1 MTVTPTRPTH
11 VEPMKVDY
19 DRYAMKINGDPTV
32 IRSAAMHYF
41 RLPGQQM
48 WRDRLYKLKAAGY
61 NTVDLYFC
69 WSFHSPEQ
77 GVYDFTGVRDIKKLL
92 EIAAELG
99 LFLIARPGPYIN
111 AEYTGG
117 GIPGWLLAK
126 KDVVLRNRDADGN
139 HVWSEPYMQ
148 AVTEW
153 WDQIMPFIREYPYL
167 LMVQIENEY
176 ATSDMEPEYMQALYK
191 MTRDRGI
198 TVPLMHNDM
207 YASGLFEEV
216 VDIYAFDNY
225 SVTSFEADW
234 RDSDGVFGIL
244 DHVEENIRP
253 YCPNRPLMVAELQ
266 AGWFGGWKG
275 YPYQHII
282 DHLGREHIGVVTKT
296 LLSQGLTIFSHYKGV
311 GGTNWGYMG
320 STDVYTSYDFGA
332 PISESGV
339 NTERLF
345 EAKALNLFL
354 ESFDLSQTD
363 RVDFEEGAS
372 PFTWESDED
381 EASLLSVRQCKKLGG
396 YWLFARNLSA
406 ETEQATWSS
415 LSQNL
420 QVGLKAHSVKILPVD
435 QPLLSGDTLVFSSS
449 ELLYQTP
456 SLLVVN
462 GENENTL
469 LLDPASDGAVSRVSE
484 GVQHEMLANGWVKAT
499 VSLKNQ
505 ESFEHFKVGDLTVFV
520 LGQYWS
526 DRAWK
531 ESDGTLVLGPEAR
544 FDTGEYGMSV
554 PSKALLCLSSNGQ
567 LTQERQLGLMVSDE
581 EETTAISDG
590 TDAQIERPFL
600 DPLGLTHWECH
611 HEAPQLFS
619 SQGFAPVS
627 KDGPDLDSNGYY
639 EGSAWYRYE
648 FDGSQFEGDSAKSI
662 TVFARHIWAVFLNGQ
677 FIGQGHHWF
686 SVKDPIQVAPEKIML
701 PKALLNLSGSNELCL
716 FVDSLGH
723 PKGFHDDGQEPQ
735 GLITL
740 KLGDEDVSTQ
750 VNIFPGIRGWTSS
763 FREAF
768 GLVPETSPIVRL
780 ETRFKLPDLS
790 GWSCPL
796 GLLLENMPC
805 ERVNIHLNG
814 ILIGRYWKACDRQN
828 RFYLPDDLLNHN
840 PEEENQL
847 ELVLIH
853 FDPLI
858 STTAPL
864 PDTCKLS
871 ISPYQT
877 LLRYTR

>member
-1 MTVTPTRPTH
+1 VTVTPTRPMQ
-11 VEPMKVDY
+11 VEY
-19 DRYAMKINGDPTV
+19 DRYSMKINGQPTV

-41 RLPGQQM
+41 RLPGQNM

-77 GVYDFTGVRDIKKLL
+77 GVYDFTGVRDVKKLL

-99 LFLIARPGPYIN
+99 FFLIARPGPYIN

-126 KDVVLRNRDADGN
+126 QDVVLRNRDADGN

-153 WDQIMPFIREYPYL
+153 WDQIIPFIREYPYL

-176 ATSDMEPEYMQALYK
+176 ATSDMEPDYMQALYK

-234 RDSDGVFGIL
+234 RESDGVFGIL
-244 DHVEENIRP
+244 DHVEENMRP
-253 YCPNRPLMVAELQ
+253 YCQNRPLMVAELQ

-296 LLSQGLTIFSHYKGV
+296 LLAQGLTIFSHYKGV

-354 ESFDLSQTD
+354 DSFDLAQTD
-363 RVDFEEGAS
+363 RVNFEDAS
-372 PFTWESDED
+372 EDDAAPFTWTNASD
-381 EASLLSVRQCKKLGG
+381 EASLLAVRQNKELGG

-406 ETEQATWSS
+406 EKEQASWDYLSHTVQVS
-415 LSQNL
+415 LA
-420 QVGLKAHSVKILPVD
+420 AHSVKILPMD

-449 ELLYQTP
+449 ELLYQTQ
-456 SLLVVN
+456 SLLVLK
-462 GENENTL
+462 GESDNTL
-469 LLDPASDGAVSRVSE
+469 LFDSASDGAVSRVSE
-484 GVQHEMLANGWVKAT
+484 GVQHEMLSNGWVKVTTA
-499 VSLKNQ
+499 LKND
-505 ESFEHFKVGDLTVFV
+505 EGFAHFRVGELTVFV

-531 ESDGTLVLGPEAR
+531 EVDGSLVLGPEAR
-544 FDTGEYGMSV
+544 FDSGEYGMSV
-554 PSKALLCLSSNGQ
+554 PSKTLLCLSPNGQ
-567 LTQERQLGLMVSDE
+567 LTQERQLGVMAPDE
-581 EETTAISDG
+581 TDSNAPLNEEDV
-590 TDAQIERPFL
+590 QIDRPFAS
-600 DPLGLTHWECH
+600 PLALTGWECH
-611 HEAPQLFS
+611 HEAPQLYS

-627 KDGPDLDSNGYY
+627 KAGPDLDSNGYY

-648 FDGSQFEGDSAKSI
+648 FDGSALQETTGQSI

-677 FIGQGHHWF
+677 YIGQGHHWF
-686 SVKDPIQVAPEKIML
+686 SVKDPTQVAPEKIML
-701 PKALLNLSGSNELCL
+701 PPSLLNTEGPNELCL

-740 KLGDEDVSTQ
+740 KLGQEDISNQ
-750 VNIFPGIRGWTSS
+750 VNIFPGIRGWTHS

-768 GLVPETSPIVRL
+768 GLVPEASPIVRV

-796 GLLLENMPC
+796 GLVLEEMPC

-828 RFYLPDDLLNHN
+828 RFYLPDDLLNLD
-840 PEEENQL
+840 PEAENQL
-847 ELVLIH
+847 ALVLIN

-858 STTAPL
+858 STAAPL

-871 ISPYQT
+871 IAPYQT